1 MSSMEYVTR
10 PALSIAM
17 LTLFMLA
24 TPLLAAEALVENAE
38 RKSQR
43 AAFLAAEKA
52 LNKGRKSEYLRLKE
66 TLTSYPLYPY
76 LEYRE
81 IRRNLGKVK
90 AERVQEFLDHQE
102 HTPLAWRLR
111 NAWLDRLARRGD
123 WQTYLDFSGPDGST
137 KRRCNRL
144 QALIRTG
151 QADFAYAQVE
161 PLWLKGE
168 SQPKECDPVFK
179 AWREAGYLTSDRVWA
194 RIELAMSGRELRLAR
209 YLGRFLEPQD
219 QTWLD
224 LWLKVHRD
232 PARQLKAQALQTD
245 HPQKNRVLLHG
256 IKRLARKDPIGAL
269 STWERLAAQQTF
281 SLREQLAA
289 ERSLALALVR
299 DQNAD
304 SLIHLE
310 RIEPCENDVRLHEA
324 RIRAALGHHDWEVAL
339 GWVEALPEQ
348 EQDDPRWRYWRARL
362 LAELGHH
369 PQAETLFKELADERS
384 YYGFLAA
391 DRLGNAYSF
400 ENDPVQVRGEEL
412 DGLLRLAG
420 VQRAYE
426 LRALGRMTSAR
437 REWQWML
444 RALDERQLK
453 VAAKVA
459 QDWGW
464 HDRAIL
470 TAARTGYWN
479 DLELRFPLEHRPWI
493 EKQAETRRLDSAW
506 VFAVVRQESAFLS
519 DAQSSAGALGLMQLM
534 PRTAH
539 KVAQSLGKGS
549 PRKTDLLKPSVNIRY
564 GTAYLRRVLDVF
576 GQHPVLATAAY
587 NAGPHRVRA
596 WMPETS
602 MPADLWVELIP
613 FPETRGYLRRVLAY
627 TIIYE
632 QRLGLQPRPLH
643 ERMPPVNG
651 KALAI
656 LSAQGKA
663 PRS

>member
-1 MSSMEYVTR
+1 MKYVTR

-17 LTLFMLA
+17 LSLFMLA
-24 TPLLAAEALVENAE
+24 TPLLAAEAIVENAE

-43 AAFLAAEKA
+43 AGFLAAEKA
-52 LNKGRKSEYLRLKE
+52 LSKGRKGEYLRLKAS
-66 TLTSYPLYPY
+66 LTSYPLYPY

-81 IRRNLGKVK
+81 IRRNLNRAKP
-90 AERVQEFLDHQE
+90 ERVREFLGDHE

-144 QALIRTG
+144 RALIQTG
-151 QADFAYAQVE
+151 QADFAYAEVE
-161 PLWLKGE
+161 PLWLKSK

-179 AWREAGYLTSDRVWA
+179 AWREAGHLTPERVWA
-194 RIELAMSGRELRLAR
+194 RIELAMSGRELGLAR

-219 QTWLD
+219 QTWLG

-232 PARQLKAQALQTD
+232 PVRQLKAQALRED
-245 HPQKNRVLLHG
+245 HPQRNKILVHG
-256 IKRLARKDPIGAL
+256 IKRLARKDAL
-269 STWERLAAQQTF
+269 EALDTWERLAAQHAF
-281 SLREQLAA
+281 SLSEQLAT

-299 DQNAD
+299 RNQDAD
-304 SLIHLE
+304 SLAHLE
-310 RIEPCENDVRLHEA
+310 RIEPCENDIRLHEA
-324 RIRAALGHHDWEVAL
+324 RIRAALRHHDWEMAL
-339 GWVEALPEQ
+339 AWVEALPEQ

-362 LAELGHH
+362 LAELGHY
-369 PQAETLFKELADERS
+369 PQSETLFKELAGERS

-391 DRLGNAYSF
+391 DRLGYAYSF
-400 ENDPVQVRGEEL
+400 ENDPVHARGEEL
-412 DGLLRLAG
+412 DDLLRLGG

-444 RALDERQLK
+444 RSLDERQLQ

-470 TAARTGYWN
+470 TAARTGYWD

-493 EKQAETRRLDSAW
+493 EKQAKTRKLDSAW

-519 DAQSSAGALGLMQLM
+519 DARSSAGALGLMQLM
-534 PRTAH
+534 PRTAR

-564 GTAYLRRVLDVF
+564 GTAYLRRVLDAF

-613 FPETRGYLRRVLAY
+613 FPETRGYLRRVMAY

-632 QRLGLQPRPLH
+632 QRLGLQPRRLH
-643 ERMPPVNG
+643 ERMPPVTG

-663 PRS
+663 PKS